1 MNNDYLINK
10 QIKNN
15 NVRISGEK
23 ELMTINKAIDL
34 ASSQGADLI
43 QIAERDGVSICV
55 VEELSKYIYQQKKKN
70 KNKEKSKPKTGMKE
84 MKIGLNTSEHDLLH
98 KANKTKELMDEGY
111 HVRVSMFLS
120 GREIIRSNEG
130 FEAVNKFIELCNP
143 CICDKHA
150 SLNGKIISAVIF
162 KK

>member
-23 ELMTINKAIDL
+23 ELLTINKAIDL

-70 KNKEKSKPKTGMKE
+70 KNNEKSKPKFIDYVNQKR
-84 MKIGLNTSEHDLLH
+84 IDGLIVLTIPSDGRL
-98 KANKTKELMDEGY
+98 EGA
-111 HVRVSMFLS
+111 LS
-120 GREIIRSNEG
+120 AIIEEKR
-130 FEAVNKFIELCNP
+130 
-143 CICDKHA
+143 
-150 SLNGKIISAVIF
+150 
-162 KK
+162 